1 MAPGIW
7 QIAIVVVLALLLFG
21 GRGKISS
28 IMGDFARG
36 ITEFRKG
43 LKDDE
48 ADDASEDDNS
58 GQLGSDSQET
68 SSRSSESEK
77 TSS

>member
-43 LKDDE
+43 LKDDDEDKPGEDDAGQIE
-48 ADDASEDDNS
+48 ADEN
-58 GQLGSDSQET
+58 T
-68 SSRSSESEK
+68 SSTRQSESEK
-77 TSS
+77 TSG

>member
-48 ADDASEDDNS
+48 EDQSGEDNAEQISSEDS
-58 GQLGSDSQET
+58 TT
-68 SSRSSESEK
+68 STRQSESEK
-77 TSS
+77 TSG